1 MTPKER
7 VHAALEGRPVDRP
20 PVTALYNHLYYQD
33 HFCEL
38 TGLPPHE
45 QWRWRYAE
53 PAEHVRLYRAM
64 IELAPFEL
72 LQPQH
77 APSREERE
85 QTEIVE
91 RAGEWFIHHRAH
103 DSWTPVATRSGHP
116 TDYTHNERQT
126 VFDEAD
132 ARERIVIGR
141 HEDALAA
148 GHNDYLDEVVAQ
160 LGRDHF
166 ILSGGVAGPFW
177 TSHFHL
183 GLTNLLAMAIH
194 EPGLVDLTCR
204 LCHEQNLEAIRQFAA
219 AGGDAIFVDDAI
231 ATSDMI
237 SPAHYE
243 RFCLPYMIDAVGEI
257 HRLGHKA
264 VIIYYGGVMD
274 RLEPIASIGA
284 DGFLM
289 EASMK
294 SYINDIDAVA
304 ETIGGRVTLFGNLD
318 PVGVLQRGS
327 DRLLEAEVRRQA
339 AAGRKA
345 RGFIMSP
352 ASPVTPFTPLA
363 RVQRFIELGRACWK
377 TP

>member
-1 MTPKER
+1 MTAKQR

-33 HFCEL
+33 HFSEL

-45 QWRWRYAE
+45 LWRWQYAE
-53 PAEHVRLYRAM
+53 PAEHVRVYRSM
-64 IELAPFEL
+64 LELAPFEL

-77 APSREERE
+77 TPSRAERE

-91 RAGEWFIHHRAH
+91 RDGAWFVHNRAH
-103 DSWTPVATRSGHP
+103 DSWTPIATRSGHP

-126 VFDEAD
+126 VFDEAG
-132 ARERIVIGR
+132 ARELIVAGR
-141 HEDALAA
+141 YEDALAA

-160 LGRDHF
+160 LGAEHF
-166 ILSGGVAGPFW
+166 IVSGGVAGPFW

-183 GLTNLLAMAIH
+183 GLTNLLMLAI
-194 EPGLVDLTCR
+194 ERPALVDLTCR
-204 LCHEQNLEAIRQFAA
+204 LCHEQNLVAIRQFAA

-231 ATSDMI
+231 ATNDMI
-237 SPAHYE
+237 SVPHYE
-243 RFCLPYMIDAVGEI
+243 RFCLPYMIDAVREI
-257 HRLGHKA
+257 HALGHKA
-264 VIIYYGGVMD
+264 IIIYYGGVMD
-274 RLEPIASIGA
+274 RLEQIASIGA

-294 SYINDIDAVA
+294 SYVNDIEVVA
-304 ETIGGRVTLFGNLD
+304 ETIGDRVTLFGNLD
-318 PVGVLQRGS
+318 PVGVLQDGS
-327 DRLLEAEVRRQA
+327 DRQLEAEVRRQA

-345 RGFIMSP
+345 RGFIMSA

-363 RVQRFIELGRACWK
+363 RVQRFIELGRACWEV
-377 TP
+377 P